1 MTTMTVNFLAEPLWL
16 KDARPTVKPVA
27 SRLEL
32 SLDAQDGVPMARLVG
47 ELDGDGAAAIER
59 LADDLAAQG
68 EPRVVLDLRRLF
80 AADFAG
86 LAALRDAAA
95 LLSECG
101 GQLALAGLRP
111 RVRYFL
117 ARTGTADQFAT
128 YQTIEDA
135 VAAVAVG
142 GVPARSVAE
151 LRQPVSPT
159 ARPMVPA
166 LVSAMTHR

>member
-1 MTTMTVNFLAEPLWL
+1 MTTMTVDLLAEPLRL
-16 KDARPTVKPVA
+16 MDGRPTVKPAA

-32 SLDAQDGVPMARLVG
+32 GLDVQDDVPIARLLG
-47 ELDGDGAAAIER
+47 ELDGDGAAAIGR

-68 EPRVVLDLRRLF
+68 EPRVVFDLRRLF
-80 AADFAG
+80 AVDFAG

-95 LLSECG
+95 LLGECG
-101 GQLALAGLRP
+101 GQLVLAGLRP

-117 ARTGTADQFAT
+117 ARTGTADQFTT

-135 VAAVAVG
+135 VAAVG
-142 GVPARSVAE
+142 GVPARNAAG

-159 ARPMVPA
+159 ARPVVPA